1 VIAMFRT
8 LFDARLAFRPAAA
21 LACANVDGADS

>member
-8 LFDARLAFRPAAA
+8 SLDARLAFRPAAA
-21 LACANVDGADS
+21 LACANFDGVDS